1 MNPYTRKTEAC
12 MNTIRKRE
20 ELGRN
25 VVRYV
30 VDAPLVATHRKPGQ
44 FVIIR
49 VTDHGER
56 IPLTI
61 ADANPEMGT
70 ISLIVQ
76 SVGKTTRE
84 MAMLRPGN
92 AIHDIVGPLGRPTHI
107 QRFGTVLCVGGGIG
121 IAPLYPIAKGMK
133 EARNRVITVLGAR
146 GHDLLILEDD
156 MRNVSDELIVTTD
169 DGSYGTKGLVTDAIR
184 SLMNGG
190 THIDQ
195 AVVIGPPLM
204 MKFTSLLTKE
214 LGIPTMASLNPIMI
228 DGTGLCGGCRVT
240 VSGEIKFACVD
251 GPEFDAHEVD
261 WDSMIRR
268 LGTYRTAEQ
277 VAADR
282 YDHECRVSL
291 DAGESR

>member
-1 MNPYTRKTEAC
+1 
-12 MNTIRKRE
+12 MNTICTRE

-25 VVRYV
+25 VVRCV
-30 VDAPLVATHRKPGQ
+30 VDAPLIATHRKPGQ
-44 FVIIR
+44 FVIVR

-84 MAMLRPGN
+84 MAMLRSGDT
-92 AIHDIVGPLGRPTHI
+92 IHDIVGPLGRPTHI
-107 QRFGTVLCVGGGIG
+107 EQFGSVLCVGGGIG

-133 EARNRVITVLGAR
+133 EAHNHVITVLGAR
-146 GHDLLILEDD
+146 THGLLILEDD
-156 MRNVSDELIVTTD
+156 LRTVSDELIVTTD
-169 DGSYGTKGLVTDAIR
+169 DGSYGARGLVTDAIR
-184 SLMNGG
+184 SLVNGG

-204 MKFTSLLTKE
+204 MKFTSLLTSE
-214 LGIPTMASLNPIMI
+214 LGIPTIASLNPIMI
-228 DGTGLCGGCRVT
+228 DGTGMCGGCRVT
-240 VSGEIKFACVD
+240 VGGEMKFACVD
-251 GPEFDAHEVD
+251 GPEFDAHKVD

-277 VAADR
+277 QAAER
-282 YDHECRVSL
+282 YEHECLIGL
-291 DAGESR
+291 DAAEAL

>member
-1 MNPYTRKTEAC
+1 

-20 ELGRN
+20 ELGPN
-25 VVRYV
+25 VIRYL
-30 VDAPLVATHRKPGQ
+30 VDAPLVATHTKPGQ

-61 ADANPEMGT
+61 ADADPEMGT

-76 SVGKTTRE
+76 TVGKTTRE
-84 MAMLRPGN
+84 MSMLRPGN
-92 AIHDIVGPLGRPTHI
+92 AIHDVVGPLGRPTHI
-107 QRFGTVLCVGGGIG
+107 QQFGTVLCVGGGIG
-121 IAPLYPIAKGMK
+121 TAPLYPIAKGMK
-133 EARNRVITVLGAR
+133 EAHNHVITILGAR
-146 GHDLLILEDD
+146 TRDLLILEDD
-156 MRNVSDELIVTTD
+156 MRRVSDELIVTTD

-184 SLMNGG
+184 SLVGDG

-228 DGTGLCGGCRVT
+228 DGTGMCGGCRVT
-240 VSGEIKFACVD
+240 VGGEMKFACVD

-261 WDSMIRR
+261 WDTLIRR
-268 LGTYRTAEQ
+268 LGTYRMAEQ
-277 VAADR
+277 VAAER
-282 YDHECRVSL
+282 QDHQCRVGL

>member
-1 MNPYTRKTEAC
+1 MN
-12 MNTIRKRE
+12 MIRKRE

-107 QRFGTVLCVGGGIG
+107 QRFGTVLCMGGGIG

-146 GHDLLILEDD
+146 TRDLLILEDD

-184 SLMNGG
+184 SLVSDGN
-190 THIDQ
+190 HIDQ

-204 MKFTSLLTKE
+204 MKFTSLLTRE

-228 DGTGLCGGCRVT
+228 DGTGMCGGCRVT
-240 VSGEIKFACVD
+240 VGGEIKFACVD

-282 YDHECRVSL
+282 YDHECRVGL

>member
-1 MNPYTRKTEAC
+1 

-92 AIHDIVGPLGRPTHI
+92 AIHDIVGPLGKPAHI

-121 IAPLYPIAKGMK
+121 TAPLYPIAKGMR

-146 GHDLLILEDD
+146 AHDLVILEDD

-184 SLMNGG
+184 SLVSGG

-228 DGTGLCGGCRVT
+228 DGTGMCGGCRVT
-240 VSGEIKFACVD
+240 VGGEIKFACVD

-277 VAADR
+277 AAAER
-282 YDHECRVSL
+282 YDHECHVGL
-291 DAGESR
+291 GAGESR

>member
-1 MNPYTRKTEAC
+1 
-12 MNTIRKRE
+12 MNTIRRKE
-20 ELGRN
+20 PLGQD
-25 VVRYV
+25 VTRYI
-30 VDAPLVATHRKPGQ
+30 VDAPLVAKHHKPGQ

-61 ADANPEMGT
+61 ADADPVMGT
-70 ISLIVQ
+70 ITLIVQ
-76 SVGKTTRE
+76 AVGKTTRE

-92 AIHDIVGPLGRPTHI
+92 VLHDIVGPLGKPTHI

-121 IAPLYPIAKGMK
+121 TAPLYPIAKGMK
-133 EARNRVITVLGAR
+133 EARNRVITVIGAR
-146 GHDLLILEDD
+146 THDLLILESD
-156 MRNVSDELIVTTD
+156 MRMVSDEVIVTTD

-184 SLMNGG
+184 SLVADGV
-190 THIDQ
+190 HFDQ

-228 DGTGLCGGCRVT
+228 DGTGMCGGCRVI
-240 VSGEIKFACVD
+240 VGGETRFACVD

-261 WDSMIRR
+261 WDTLIRR
-268 LGTYRTAEQ
+268 LKIYRTEEQ
-277 VAADR
+277 TASDR
-282 YDHECRVSL
+282 LDHECKVGL
-291 DAGESR
+291 DEKESR

>member
-1 MNPYTRKTEAC
+1 

-20 ELGRN
+20 ELGPN
-25 VVRYV
+25 VIRYV
-30 VDAPLVATHRKPGQ
+30 VDAPLVAMHRKPGQ

-76 SVGKTTRE
+76 SVGKSTRE

-92 AIHDIVGPLGRPTHI
+92 AIHDVVGPLGRPTHI

-133 EARNRVITVLGAR
+133 EAHNHVITVLGAR
-146 GHDLLILEDD
+146 THDLLILEDD

-184 SLMNGG
+184 SLVGGG

-228 DGTGLCGGCRVT
+228 DGTGLCGACRVT
-240 VSGEIKFACVD
+240 VGGEMKFACVD

-277 VAADR
+277 GAAER
-282 YDHECRVSL
+282 YDHECRVGL
-291 DAGESR
+291 NAGETL

>member
-1 MNPYTRKTEAC
+1 

-20 ELGRN
+20 ELGPN
-25 VVRYV
+25 VTRYV
-30 VDAPLVATHRKPGQ
+30 IDAPLVATHRKPGQ
-44 FVIIR
+44 FVIVR
-49 VTDHGER
+49 VSDHGER

-61 ADANPEMGT
+61 ADADPELGT

-84 MAMLRPGN
+84 MAMLRSGD
-92 AIHDIVGPLGRPTHI
+92 AIHDVVGPLGRPTHL
-107 QRFGTVLCVGGGIG
+107 QQFGTVLCVGGGIG
-121 IAPLYPIAKGMK
+121 TAPLYPIAKAMK
-133 EARNRVITVLGAR
+133 EAHNHVITILGAR
-146 GHDLLILEDD
+146 TRDLLILEDD
-156 MRNVSDELIVTTD
+156 MRRVSDELIVTTD

-184 SLMNGG
+184 ALVGGG

-228 DGTGLCGGCRVT
+228 DGTGMCGGCRVT
-240 VSGEIKFACVD
+240 VGGEMKFACVD
-251 GPEFDAHEVD
+251 GPEFDAHKVD

-268 LGTYRTAEQ
+268 LGTYRTEEKTAAE
-277 VAADR
+277 R
-282 YDHECRVSL
+282 CDHECRIGL
-291 DAGESR
+291 GTRGPEWILPTD

>member
-1 MNPYTRKTEAC
+1 

-20 ELGRN
+20 ELGPN
-25 VVRYV
+25 VIRYV

-61 ADANPEMGT
+61 ADADPEMGT

-76 SVGKTTRE
+76 TVGKTTRE
-84 MAMLRPGN
+84 MALLRPGN

-121 IAPLYPIAKGMK
+121 TAPLYPIAKGMK
-133 EARNRVITVLGAR
+133 EARNHVITVLGAR
-146 GHDLLILEDD
+146 TRDLLILEDD
-156 MRNVSDELIVTTD
+156 MRNVSDEIIITTD

-184 SLMNGG
+184 SLVGGG

-204 MKFTSLLTKE
+204 MKFTSLLTRE

-228 DGTGLCGGCRVT
+228 DGTGMCGGCRVT
-240 VSGEIKFACVD
+240 VGGEIKFACVD
-251 GPEFDAHEVD
+251 GPEFNAHEVD

-268 LGTYRTAEQ
+268 LGTYRTPEQ

-282 YDHECRVSL
+282 FDHECRVGL
-291 DAGESR
+291 NVEEPR

>member
-1 MNPYTRKTEAC
+1 

-20 ELGRN
+20 ELGPN
-25 VVRYV
+25 VIRYV

-92 AIHDIVGPLGRPTHI
+92 AIHDIVGPLGRPAHI

-121 IAPLYPIAKGMK
+121 TAPLYPIAKGMK
-133 EARNRVITVLGAR
+133 EAGNHVITILGAR
-146 GHDLLILEDD
+146 THDLLILEDD

-184 SLMNGG
+184 SLVGDG

-228 DGTGLCGGCRVT
+228 DGTGMCGGCRVT
-240 VSGEIKFACVD
+240 VGGEMKFTCVD

-277 VAADR
+277 VAAER
-282 YDHECRVSL
+282 YDHQCRVGL
-291 DAGESR
+291 DAGEAQ

>member
-1 MNPYTRKTEAC
+1 MN
-12 MNTIRKRE
+12 MIRKRE

-107 QRFGTVLCVGGGIG
+107 QRFGTVLCMGGGIG

-133 EARNRVITVLGAR
+133 EARNHVITILGAR
-146 GHDLLILEDD
+146 TYDLLILEDD

-184 SLMNGG
+184 SLVNGG

-228 DGTGLCGGCRVT
+228 DGTGMCGGCRVT
-240 VSGEIKFACVD
+240 VGGEIKFACVD

-282 YDHECRVSL
+282 YDHECRVGL
-291 DAGESR
+291 DAGELR

>member
-1 MNPYTRKTEAC
+1 MN
-12 MNTIRKRE
+12 MIRKRE

-61 ADANPEMGT
+61 ANANPEMGT

-107 QRFGTVLCVGGGIG
+107 QRFGTVLCMGGGIG

-133 EARNRVITVLGAR
+133 EARNHVIRVLGAR
-146 GHDLLILEDD
+146 KYDPIITVLSARTYHLLIRQNK
-156 MRNVSDELIVTTD
+156 MRNVIDDLIFTTHD
-169 DGSYGTKGLVTDAIR
+169 LSHGTNGLVTDAIR
-184 SLMNGG
+184 SL
-190 THIDQ
+190 
-195 AVVIGPPLM
+195 V
-204 MKFTSLLTKE
+204 
-214 LGIPTMASLNPIMI
+214 
-228 DGTGLCGGCRVT
+228 
-240 VSGEIKFACVD
+240 
-251 GPEFDAHEVD
+251 
-261 WDSMIRR
+261 
-268 LGTYRTAEQ
+268 
-277 VAADR
+277 
-282 YDHECRVSL
+282 
-291 DAGESR
+291 

>member
-1 MNPYTRKTEAC
+1 
-12 MNTIRKRE
+12 MNTICRRE

-30 VDAPLVATHRKPGQ
+30 VDAPLVAMHRKPGQ

-92 AIHDIVGPLGRPTHI
+92 AIHDIVGPLGKPTHI

-121 IAPLYPIAKGMK
+121 TAPLYPIAKGMK
-133 EARNRVITVLGAR
+133 EAHNRVITVLGAR
-146 GHDLLILEDD
+146 THDLLILEDD
-156 MRNVSDELIVTTD
+156 LRAVSDELIVTTD

-184 SLMNGG
+184 SLVNGG

-228 DGTGLCGGCRVT
+228 DGTGMCGGCRVT
-240 VSGEIKFACVD
+240 VGGEMKFACVD
-251 GPEFDAHEVD
+251 GPEFDAHKVD

-268 LGTYRTAEQ
+268 LGTYHTAEQ
-277 VAADR
+277 EAAER
-282 YDHECRVSL
+282 YDHECRVGL
-291 DAGESR
+291 DAGEAR

>member
-1 MNPYTRKTEAC
+1 
-12 MNTIRKRE
+12 MNTICTRE

-25 VVRYV
+25 VVRCV
-30 VDAPLVATHRKPGQ
+30 VDAPLIATHRKPGQ
-44 FVIIR
+44 FVIVR

-84 MAMLRPGN
+84 MAMLRSGDT
-92 AIHDIVGPLGRPTHI
+92 IHDIVGPLGRPTHI
-107 QRFGTVLCVGGGIG
+107 EQFGSVLCVGGGIG

-133 EARNRVITVLGAR
+133 EAHNHVITVLGAR
-146 GHDLLILEDD
+146 THGLLILEDD
-156 MRNVSDELIVTTD
+156 LRTVSDELIVTTD
-169 DGSYGTKGLVTDAIR
+169 DGSYGARGLVTDAIR
-184 SLMNGG
+184 SLVNGG

-204 MKFTSLLTKE
+204 MKFTSLLTSE
-214 LGIPTMASLNPIMI
+214 LGIPTIASLNPIMI
-228 DGTGLCGGCRVT
+228 DGTGMCGGCRVT
-240 VSGEIKFACVD
+240 VGGEMKFACVD
-251 GPEFDAHEVD
+251 GPEFDAHKVD

-277 VAADR
+277 QAAER
-282 YDHECRVSL
+282 YEHECRIGL
-291 DAGESR
+291 DAAEAL

>member
-1 MNPYTRKTEAC
+1 

-92 AIHDIVGPLGRPTHI
+92 AIHDIVGPLGKPAHI

-121 IAPLYPIAKGMK
+121 TAPLYPIAKGMR

-146 GHDLLILEDD
+146 AHDLVILEDD

-184 SLMNGG
+184 SLVSGG

-228 DGTGLCGGCRVT
+228 DGTGMCGGCRVT
-240 VSGEIKFACVD
+240 VGGEIKFACVD

-282 YDHECRVSL
+282 YDHECRVGL

>member
-1 MNPYTRKTEAC
+1 

-20 ELGRN
+20 ELGPN
-25 VVRYV
+25 VIRYV
-30 VDAPLVATHRKPGQ
+30 VDAPLVAMHRKPGQ

-76 SVGKTTRE
+76 SVGKSTRE
-84 MAMLRPGN
+84 MATLRPGN
-92 AIHDIVGPLGRPTHI
+92 AIHDVVGPLGRPTHI

-133 EARNRVITVLGAR
+133 EAHNHVITVLGAR
-146 GHDLLILEDD
+146 THDLLILEDD

-184 SLMNGG
+184 SLVGGG

-228 DGTGLCGGCRVT
+228 DGTGLCGACRVT
-240 VSGEIKFACVD
+240 VGGEMKFACVD

-268 LGTYRTAEQ
+268 LRTYRTAEQ
-277 VAADR
+277 GAAER
-282 YDHECRVSL
+282 YDHECRVGL
-291 DAGESR
+291 NAGETL

>member
-1 MNPYTRKTEAC
+1 
-12 MNTIRKRE
+12 MNTIRRRE

-25 VVRYV
+25 VIRYV

-61 ADANPEMGT
+61 ADANAEMGT

-92 AIHDIVGPLGRPTHI
+92 VIHDIVGPLGRPTHI

-121 IAPLYPIAKGMK
+121 TAPLYPVAKGMK
-133 EARNRVITVLGAR
+133 EAGNHVITVLGAR
-146 GHDLLILEDD
+146 THDLLILEDD
-156 MRNVSDELIVTTD
+156 MRNVSDELIVATD

-184 SLMNGG
+184 ALVSGG

-228 DGTGLCGGCRVT
+228 DGTGMCGGCRVT
-240 VSGEIKFACVD
+240 VGGQIRFACVD
-251 GPEFDAHEVD
+251 GPEFDAHQVD
-261 WDSMIRR
+261 WDSLIRR

-277 VAADR
+277 AAAER
-282 YDHECRVSL
+282 YDHECRVGL
-291 DAGESR
+291 DAQESR

>member
-1 MNPYTRKTEAC
+1 
-12 MNTIRKRE
+12 MNTICTRE

-25 VVRYV
+25 VVRCV
-30 VDAPLVATHRKPGQ
+30 VDAPLIATHRKPGQ
-44 FVIIR
+44 FVIVR

-84 MAMLRPGN
+84 MAMLRSGDT
-92 AIHDIVGPLGRPTHI
+92 IHDIVGPLGRPTHI
-107 QRFGTVLCVGGGIG
+107 EQFGSVLCVGGGIG

-133 EARNRVITVLGAR
+133 EAHNHVITVLGAR
-146 GHDLLILEDD
+146 THDLLILEDD
-156 MRNVSDELIVTTD
+156 LRTVSDELIVTTD
-169 DGSYGTKGLVTDAIR
+169 DGSYGARGLVTDAIR
-184 SLMNGG
+184 SLVNGG

-204 MKFTSLLTKE
+204 MKFTSLLTSE
-214 LGIPTMASLNPIMI
+214 LGIPTIASLNPIMI
-228 DGTGLCGGCRVT
+228 DGTGMCGGCRVT
-240 VSGEIKFACVD
+240 VGGEMKFACVD
-251 GPEFDAHEVD
+251 GPEFDAHKVD

-277 VAADR
+277 QAAER
-282 YDHECRVSL
+282 YEHECLIGL
-291 DAGESR
+291 DAAEAL

>member
-1 MNPYTRKTEAC
+1 
-12 MNTIRKRE
+12 MNTICRRE
-20 ELGRN
+20 EIGCN

-44 FVIIR
+44 FVIVR

-84 MAMLRPGN
+84 MAMLRSGDT
-92 AIHDIVGPLGRPTHI
+92 IHDIVGPLGRPTHI
-107 QRFGTVLCVGGGIG
+107 EQFGSVLCVGGGIG

-133 EARNRVITVLGAR
+133 EAHNHVITVLGAR
-146 GHDLLILEDD
+146 THDLLILEDD
-156 MRNVSDELIVTTD
+156 LRTVSDELIVTTD

-184 SLMNGG
+184 SLVNGG

-195 AVVIGPPLM
+195 AIVIGPPLM

-228 DGTGLCGGCRVT
+228 DGTGMCGGCRVT
-240 VSGEIKFACVD
+240 VAGEIKFACVD
-251 GPEFDAHEVD
+251 GPEFDAHKVD

-277 VAADR
+277 QAAER
-282 YDHECRVSL
+282 YDHECRVGL
-291 DAGESR
+291 DAAEPR

>member
-1 MNPYTRKTEAC
+1 
-12 MNTIRKRE
+12 MNTIRRKE
-20 ELGRN
+20 PLGQD
-25 VVRYV
+25 VTRYV
-30 VDAPLVATHRKPGQ
+30 VDAPLVAKHHKPGQ

-61 ADANPEMGT
+61 ADADPVMGT
-70 ISLIVQ
+70 ITLIVQ
-76 SVGKTTRE
+76 AVGKTTRE

-92 AIHDIVGPLGRPTHI
+92 VLHDIVGPLGKPTHI

-121 IAPLYPIAKGMK
+121 TAPLYPIAKGMK
-133 EARNRVITVLGAR
+133 EARNRVITVIGAR
-146 GHDLLILEDD
+146 THDLLILESD
-156 MRNVSDELIVTTD
+156 MRMVSDEVIVTTD

-184 SLMNGG
+184 SLVADGV
-190 THIDQ
+190 HFDQ

-228 DGTGLCGGCRVT
+228 DGTGMCGGCRVI
-240 VSGEIKFACVD
+240 VGGETRFACVD

-261 WDSMIRR
+261 WDTLIRR
-268 LGTYRTAEQ
+268 LKIYRTEEQ
-277 VAADR
+277 TASDR
-282 YDHECRVSL
+282 LDHECKVGL
-291 DAGESR
+291 DEKESR

>member
-1 MNPYTRKTEAC
+1 
-12 MNTIRKRE
+12 MNTICTRE

-25 VVRYV
+25 VIRFV

-44 FVIIR
+44 FVIVR

-61 ADANPEMGT
+61 ADADPEVGT

-84 MAMLRPGN
+84 MAMLRSGDT
-92 AIHDIVGPLGRPTHI
+92 IHDIVGPLGRPTHI
-107 QRFGTVLCVGGGIG
+107 QQFGSVLCVGGGIG

-133 EARNRVITVLGAR
+133 EAHNHVITVLGAR
-146 GHDLLILEDD
+146 THDLLILEDD
-156 MRNVSDELIVTTD
+156 LCTVSDELIVTTD

-184 SLMNGG
+184 SLVNGG

-195 AVVIGPPLM
+195 AVVIGPPVM
-204 MKFTSLLTKE
+204 MKFTSLLTHE

-228 DGTGLCGGCRVT
+228 DGTGMCGGCRVT
-240 VSGEIKFACVD
+240 VGGEIRFACVD
-251 GPEFDAHEVD
+251 GPEFDAHKVD

-277 VAADR
+277 QAAER
-282 YDHECRVSL
+282 YDHECRVGL
-291 DAGESR
+291 DAAEAR

>member
-1 MNPYTRKTEAC
+1 

-146 GHDLLILEDD
+146 AHDLLILEDN

-184 SLMNGG
+184 SLMSGG

-251 GPEFDAHEVD
+251 GPEFDAHVVD

-282 YDHECRVSL
+282 YDHECRVGL

>member
-1 MNPYTRKTEAC
+1 

-146 GHDLLILEDD
+146 AHDLLILEDD

-184 SLMNGG
+184 SLMSDG

-251 GPEFDAHEVD
+251 GPEFDAHVVD

-282 YDHECRVSL
+282 YDHECRVGL